1 MIRPYAIEFS
11 EGVKED
17 IKRLRGY
24 DSRIILEAIETQ
36 LTHTPHVE
44 TKHRKLL
51 RNLVPPF
58 EAIAP
63 IWQLRVG
70 AFRVFYDVNEEER
83 RVSVRAIRRKPAHLK
98 TEEIL

>member
-1 MIRPYAIEFS
+1 MSSLFTLECS

-17 IKRLRGY
+17 LKGLRAY
-24 DSRIILEAIETQ
+24 DWRILLEAIETQ
-36 LTHTPHVE
+36 LTHAPHIE
-44 TKHRKLL
+44 TKKRKLL

-58 EAIAP
+58 EAIPP

-70 AFRVFYDVNEEER
+70 AFRIFYDVNEEER

>member
-1 MIRPYAIEFS
+1 MSRLFALEFS

-17 IKRLRGY
+17 LEGLRAY
-24 DSRIILEAIETQ
+24 DCRILFEAIETQ

-44 TKHRKLL
+44 TKNRKLL

-58 EAIAP
+58 EAVPP

-70 AFRVFYDVNEEER
+70 EFRVFYDISEEER
-83 RVSVRAIRRKPAHLK
+83 RVYVRAIRRKPLHLK